1 MLELPP
7 SRSMGWKERQEN
19 IPLIVHQDWMEWQ
32 LSGFLRLNLHP
43 LNHHLCLHKKMIQ
56 LIAAKMSSA
65 YKKTSLLASHQK
77 KNKPH
82 HIILTMHLKYIKST
96 QPSCWSPSRISE
108 VHLGTVFG
116 FAKLKL
122 QIRKWKM
129 VVVKQFEAGMK
140 IYLCKTLTHSM
151 FRNIWIL
158 HIQLFHQ
165 FKWFSIAFCEDSLRL
180 VGHESSLLHAAW
192 CVVSLHQRLL
202 VRQ

>member
-77 KNKPH
+77 KKQTTSHHSHYASQIHQINSTKLLKSFPH
-82 HIILTMHLKYIKST
+82 KRG
-96 QPSCWSPSRISE
+96 SPLNGFWICKVEASDSKMENGSSE
-108 VHLGTVFG
+108 AV
-116 FAKLKL
+116 
-122 QIRKWKM
+122 RSW
-129 VVVKQFEAGMK
+129 
-140 IYLCKTLTHSM
+140 
-151 FRNIWIL
+151 N
-158 HIQLFHQ
+158 
-165 FKWFSIAFCEDSLRL
+165 ED
-180 VGHESSLLHAAW
+180 
-192 CVVSLHQRLL
+192 LL
-202 VRQ
+202 VQNLDSFYVQKHLDTSYTIVSPI